1 MGYQGNYPPSTP
13 LTSSQIAT
21 GAVDANAL
29 AANAVT
35 TAAIAAGAV
44 VAADL
49 AANSV
54 TTTAIADSNVTI
66 AKLSATGTPSAS
78 TFLRGDSTWSTVS
91 ASGQLIRAP
100 RLLTSGTSYTTPSN
114 CISIYVELWGAGGS
128 GGRGGS
134 VGGGGGSGAYC
145 AKYATVTPS
154 TAYTIAV
161 GSGGAAPTANNNN
174 GNTGGTTSITIGAT
188 TYSAT
193 GGTGGSGNPTGGAL
207 QANGGNG
214 GTATNGDINI
224 SGQYGA
230 SGMGSAPANIP
241 IPQPWGQFV
250 TSSTN
255 FNGNG
260 GCTVGSLAC
269 PSGGLGNSPGT
280 PTFYG
285 AGSGGV
291 SASTTA
297 SAGFQ
302 GLIRIWEYT

>member
-1 MGYQGNYPPSTP
+1 MPITLNGSTGII
-13 LTSSQIAT
+13 LSTW
-21 GAVDANAL
+21 
-29 AANAVT
+29 T
-35 TAAIAAGAV
+35 TAGRPSSPTQDQMGFNTTTLALDVYNGTSWTSIPMPTSQGTSGQYLQSAGAG
-44 VAADL
+44 AAPTW
-49 AANSV
+49 A
-54 TTTAIADSNVTI
+54 T
-66 AKLSATGTPSAS
+66 LSATGS
-78 TFLRGDSTWSTVS
+78 
-91 ASGQLIRAP
+91 LIRAP
-100 RLLTSGTSYTTPSN
+100 QLLTSGTSYTTPSN
-114 CISIYVELWGAGGS
+114 CTAIYFELWGAGGS

-145 AKYATVTPS
+145 AKYATVTGN

-161 GSGGAAPTANNNN
+161 GSGGAAPTSNNGN

-193 GGTGGSGNPTGGAL
+193 GGTGGSGNPVGGTNSAS
-207 QANGGNG
+207 GGNG

-230 SGMGSAPANIP
+230 TGMGSAASNM
-241 IPQPWGQFV
+241 PQPTPWGQFNG
-250 TSSTN
+250 SYSTG

-269 PSGGLGNSPGT
+269 PSGGAGGSPGT

-291 SASTTA
+291 SSSTSA